1 MRQAKGMYHTIENM
15 LQSANI
21 PRFNEKD
28 PTLSGGEQALAA
40 ITSVLVEHWD
50 RLDADQQRVLVE
62 VLDNSTRASEDATA
76 RLRALFVEQ
85 G

>member
-1 MRQAKGMYHTIENM
+1 MYHTIET
-15 LQSANI
+15 LLHSANI

-50 RLDADQQRVLVE
+50 RLDADQQRALVD
-62 VLDNSTRASEDATA
+62 VLDSSTRASEDATA

-85 G
+85 DG